1 MTHIAPSPEIYG
13 PGSFTDESP
22 LPVPDDARRIVN
34 MPAQATPGFTQD
46 SYKWESVIF
55 DGTADPIVPGPLK
68 SPAMAAALHGMCGVV
83 ANETIQDHDNKTN
96 QAQAQIIT
104 HHASLW
110 LGTVDFVKWN
120 RIDMAELGK
129 SDAWGLVSLHGSLN
143 AYPVLQAI
151 GLDPVSP
158 CFSSQEAYDL
168 ISKHVQQFS
177 ADELEMKI
185 IKIGLCGNIVYTPKG
200 RWETEMS
207 KQLSR
212 HPLVNY
218 KPQIHA
224 IPTLPP
230 PPTAVPKVA
239 WDKRPLAGVEVV
251 ELVRIIAGP
260 TIGTTLAAFGADV
273 IRSLQLTLNAGIRT
287 IDIDLTKNGDR
298 EHLMR
303 LIRDADVFVQGYR
316 PGVIGKNGLSLS
328 HLLEMTGNRG
338 KGIVY
343 VEENCYG
350 PNGNKLEMLGQ
361 VHLTS
366 QQNQWGAPMAPA
378 SFLLCLF
385 LT

>member
-129 SDAWGLVSLHGSLN
+129 SGGFLNFTSRPNHGSLFDQDAWGLVSLHGSLN

-200 RWETEMS
+200 RPKFMPS
-207 KQLSR
+207 RLS
-212 HPLVNY
+212 
-218 KPQIHA
+218 
-224 IPTLPP
+224 P